1 MVDPFA
7 LTAFAVISTLRGDVP
22 LETWFPL
29 FEDIVRNIADSA
41 INIIMNLLEVLM

>member
-7 LTAFAVISTLRGDVP
+7 LTAFAIISTLRGDVP

-29 FEDIVRNIADSA
+29 FEDFGMMLLDKVMNI
-41 INIIMNLLEVLM
+41 LEVLM

>member
-22 LETWFPL
+22 IETWFPL
-29 FEDIVRNIADSA
+29 FEDVFFNAV
-41 INIIMNLLEVLM
+41 NLIIDLVF

>member
-29 FEDIVRNIADSA
+29 FRDIGMMLIEKFAD
-41 INIIMNLLEVLM
+41 ILEVLM

>member
-29 FEDIVRNIADSA
+29 IEDVFSNAVNMI
-41 INIIMNLLEVLM
+41 INLFS

>member
-7 LTAFAVISTLRGDVP
+7 LTAFAIISTLRGDVP

-29 FEDIVRNIADSA
+29 FEDIVGNIADSV
-41 INIIMNLLEVLM
+41 INITTNLLEVLM